1 MIYSLQIIKHLTDFV
16 TDLKISSSWSSQA
29 WVDFFS
35 SDLGLRLVSPWCW
48 DFGNWLKATK
58 KISDVSLCFE
68 VSKRSAEY
76 LTRVRYA
83 TTWKRACEI
92 ARGIVASVSSSS
104 FSSLQGFWRM
114 ETKRASAKTHR
125 GPKDK
130 KYWETLGQIL
140 SLLEVKAKR
149 ILFANARVASF
160 VYACE
165 RVVVCTRGCVWVL
178 PRVLT

>member
-1 MIYSLQIIKHLTDFV
+1 MSRFFLEWGNWSTRRK
-16 TDLKISSSWSSQA
+16 SSRCQL
-29 WVDFFS
+29 
-35 SDLGLRLVSPWCW
+35 DLGLRSVSPWCCY
-48 DFGNWLKATK
+48 FGNWLKATK
-58 KISDVSLCFE
+58 KMSDVSLCFE

-76 LTRVRYA
+76 LTRLRYA
-83 TTWKRACEI
+83 STWKRACEI
-92 ARGIVASVSSSS
+92 ARVIVASVSSSS

-160 VYACE
+160 VFACE